1 MINIHFSPYKKHN
14 HHMNLMKY
22 CQSPHY
28 DLKTNQTNLNK
39 ISKNKIL
46 QAKKINIGKIPNKLY
61 NIIKLYSI
69 LDKRVII

>member
-1 MINIHFSPYKKHN
+1 
-14 HHMNLMKY
+14 MNLMKY

-46 QAKKINIGKIPNKLY
+46 QAKKNKY
-61 NIIKLYSI
+61 WKNS
-69 LDKRVII
+69 